1 MSKSPRG
8 GTAVMAHRLGQDAD
22 HALPDAEQWR
32 KLDLF
37 PTPPWGTRALFKYVM
52 PALQL
57 PPRIRTVWEPAA
69 GFGHMST
76 PLAEFSQMTLATD
89 IFPYGPHLDAQ
100 IDFTKAD
107 PNTALVD
114 WVITNPPF
122 DHAYEFLEQ
131 ALRTARKGVAFLVR
145 LAWLES
151 QGRYNSLWTQTP
163 PSVVAVFTE
172 RLPMC
177 LGGWDPKLSTATAY
191 AWYVWTRDDQG
202 QWPRVQTQPFFITT
216 FLIPPGCKESL
227 TLPTDVVLA
236 ERFVPGWISPS
247 ERKRQEKLQK
257 QAIRL
262 IAAE

>member
-1 MSKSPRG
+1 MS
-8 GTAVMAHRLGQDAD
+8 V
-22 HALPDAEQWR
+22 
-32 KLDLF
+32 
-37 PTPPWGTRALFKYVM
+37 
-52 PALQL
+52 
-57 PPRIRTVWEPAA
+57 
-69 GFGHMST
+69 
-76 PLAEFSQMTLATD
+76 PLSEFSQMTLATD
-89 IFPYGPHLDAQ
+89 IYPYGPHLDAQ

-131 ALRTARKGVAFLVR
+131 AMRIARRGVAFLVR

-163 PSVVAVFTE
+163 PTVVAVFTE

-202 QWPRVQTQPFFITT
+202 QWPRVQGQPFFIPT
-216 FLIPPGCKESL
+216 FLIPPGCRESL
-227 TLPTDVVLA
+227 TFEPDFLLA
-236 ERFVPGWISPS
+236 GRSVPGWISPT
-247 ERKRQEKLQK
+247 ERKRQEKVQK

-262 IAAE
+262 LAAE

>member
-8 GTAVMAHRLGQDAD
+8 GTSVMAHRLGQEAD
-22 HALPDAEQWR
+22 HPLPDADQWR

-37 PTPPWGTRALFKYVM
+37 PTPPWGTRELFKHVM

-69 GFGHMST
+69 VFGHMSV
-76 PLAEFSQMTLATD
+76 PLSEFSQMTLATD
-89 IFPYGPHLDAQ
+89 IYPYGPHLDAQ

-131 ALRTARKGVAFLVR
+131 AMRIARRGVAFLVR

-151 QGRYNSLWTQTP
+151 QGRITAYGRRPHLLLSPFSLNGFPCALEVGIRNSLLLRPTP
-163 PSVVAVFTE
+163 GTSGREMTRASGHEYSASRSSSRRSSFRLVA
-172 RLPMC
+172 
-177 LGGWDPKLSTATAY
+177 
-191 AWYVWTRDDQG
+191 
-202 QWPRVQTQPFFITT
+202 
-216 FLIPPGCKESL
+216 
-227 TLPTDVVLA
+227 
-236 ERFVPGWISPS
+236 
-247 ERKRQEKLQK
+247 EKAL
-257 QAIRL
+257 R
-262 IAAE
+262 